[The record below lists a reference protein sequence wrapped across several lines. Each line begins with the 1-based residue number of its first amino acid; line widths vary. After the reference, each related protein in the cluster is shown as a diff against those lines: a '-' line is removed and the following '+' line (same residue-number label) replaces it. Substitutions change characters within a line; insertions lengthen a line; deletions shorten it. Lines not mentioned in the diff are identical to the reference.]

1 MKDFHLRNETL
12 LLFRSD
18 PVPDLAA
25 LAAGK
30 KTLFVYGGGSAKRN
44 GCHADVSAAVK
55 QGGGTLFELPNASR
69 ELAVIED
76 GIAMA
81 KERGIELVIGAGGAS
96 VMDCA
101 KLIAFGAFHADD
113 LWDYVKGKKN
123 PYGLEML
130 PLALM
135 PTYPSS
141 GSEYGLGAVAADART
156 GDFGTAYGIAAD
168 TAILV
173 PKYALTLSAEM
184 TAYTGLVTLV
194 QLSAATLG
202 DRNPVSYDIGVSV
215 MKNVRK
221 AIRALKERPDDL
233 EARGVILYGAAL
245 STSSRLGL
253 GKESNYAYE
262 LYELEFIPEALF
274 GAPYRKSLTTI
285 FPRFL
290 KAMAKE
296 HEADIRAYFS
306 DVFGFEGEVA
316 ACAERLVR
324 LFEEIGVDMRFTG
337 ELTEAACAGVEAATS
352 LSPKAVFALM
362 QDCMNK

>member
-1 MKDFHLRNETL
+1 MSLTAEADAYGPKYL
-12 LLFRSD
+12 LLSFFIDRILAPACRNIHAGSRHHVLIKTDRLYLAIFRTDMD
-18 PVPDLAA
+18 P
-25 LAAGK
+25 
-30 KTLFVYGGGSAKRN
+30 
-44 GCHADVSAAVK
+44 
-55 QGGGTLFELPNASR
+55 
-69 ELAVIED
+69 
-76 GIAMA
+76 
-81 KERGIELVIGAGGAS
+81 LVIGAGGAS

-101 KLIAFGAFHADD
+101 KLIAFGARHADD
-113 LWDYVKGKKN
+113 LWDYVKGRKN
-123 PYGLEML
+123 PYGRDRL
-130 PLALM
+130 PLILM

-156 GDFGTAYGIAAD
+156 HDFGTAYGIAAD

-173 PKYALTLSAEM
+173 PKYALTLNAEM

-221 AIRALKERPDDL
+221 AVRALKERPDDL
-233 EARGVILYGAAL
+233 DARGVILYGAAL

-274 GAPYRKSLTTI
+274 GVPYRKSLTTI

-290 KAMAKE
+290 KAMANE
-296 HEADIRAYFS
+296 HEADIRAYFA
-306 DVFGFEGEVA
+306 DVFGFEGDA
-316 ACAERLVR
+316 AASADRLVK
-324 LFEEIGVDMRFTG
+324 LFEAIGVDIHFTG
-337 ELTEAACAGVEAATS
+337 ELTEAACAGVEIETS
-352 LSPKAVFALM
+352 LSPEERFALM
-362 QDCMNK
+362 KDCMSRETI